1 MTTAKTEA
9 VKQLDRGQWVRLGA
23 IAAAGGVI
31 AVLIVQAVA
40 LAIWPDIAL
49 FRPLDSYVRSAI
61 FTIVPAIGAT
71 ALLAWL
77 VAHRSQ
83 PVKTFII
90 ISVVFL
96 GLSII
101 PDYILP
107 DPNRTFLASTVTASL
122 HFVAAAVIIPVLVIG
137 YQRQLENL

>member
-1 MTTAKTEA
+1 MTTTSTET
-9 VKQLDRGQWVRLGA
+9 VKQLDRGQWLRLGA
-23 IAAAGGVI
+23 IATAGSVI
-31 AVLIVQAVA
+31 AVLIVQAIA

-77 VAHRSQ
+77 AARRAQ
-83 PVKTFII
+83 PIKTFLVIAI
-90 ISVVFL
+90 VFL

-101 PDYILP
+101 PDYLLP

-122 HFVAAAVIIPVLVIG
+122 HFVAAAVIISVLVGG
-137 YQRQLENL
+137 YQRQIESM